1 MKRLPL
7 NVLTVVSLMLCVAVV
22 ALWVTTYRSPAYVEF
37 GCRGVRWRAGSH
49 GGRLL
54 LDNRP
59 QRKLEDARHR
69 REQDLLLAEV
79 NAELRRLMRSPPA
92 EYGPPDPRP
101 PDPRDTEEVK
111 LMRRLQ
117 PPADELRPLRQA
129 SSEAIGRT
137 VADGASFRS
146 HAAIAAAA
154 AFLPVARLFWWRLT
168 TTRRRR
174 LRRRGLCPN
183 CGYDLRASPGRCPEC
198 GKIPADARVAA

>member
-1 MKRLPL
+1 
-7 NVLTVVSLMLCVAVV
+7 MLCVAVV

-37 GCRGVRWRAGSH
+37 GCRGVRWRVGSH
-49 GGRLL
+49 GRRLL

-69 REQDLLLAEV
+69 REQDLLLAEI
-79 NAELRRLMRSPPA
+79 NADLRRLMRSPPA

-117 PPADELRPLRQA
+117 PAADESYSRFGRLRQKQFA
-129 SSEAIGRT
+129 ERSPT
-137 VADGASFRS
+137 VSRS
-146 HAAIAAAA
+146 VPHTAVAAAA
-154 AFLPVARLFWWRLT
+154 AFLPAARLFWWRLT
-168 TTRRRR
+168 TTRRQR
-174 LRRRGLCPN
+174 LRRRGLCPI

-198 GKIPADARVAA
+198 GTIPPDARVAA